1 VLQLTLNCAHSHWPV
16 HTRHELNAT
25 MSTVMADQE
34 SHAINASL
42 LAGTAML
49 MQHTDHSDT
58 PGC

>member
-1 VLQLTLNCAHSHWPV
+1 
-16 HTRHELNAT
+16 

-49 MQHTDHSDT
+49 MQHTDHNDT